1 MKVHAVSGADG
12 FIGSTLVEKLVK
24 SGMRVRALAYYNS
37 FGTNGWLDTLPKE
50 ILSEVDIIRGDI
62 RDPASTTRLVK
73 DAASVYHLAALI
85 GVPYSFEC
93 PNSYIDTN
101 VYGTMN
107 ILNACRD
114 SRKLES
120 LVVTSTSETYG
131 TAQSVPIDETH
142 RVYAQSPYAASKVAA
157 DQLSISYFNSF
168 ELPVKVIRP
177 FNTFGPRQSLRA
189 VIPTII
195 GQLQRKCDALRLGDL
210 STSRDFTYVE
220 DTAEAFLAMD
230 RCSECAGEQLNVSSG
245 FEITIGD
252 LVTLLCKQI
261 GHFPDIEQDLSRMR
275 PGTSE
280 VKRLL
285 GDSSR
290 FRALTGWRPSY
301 EGRDGFERALEKTIR
316 WFEDKSE
323 ISVMKAREYYV

>member
-1 MKVHAVSGADG
+1 MKAHAVSGADG
-12 FIGSTLVEKLVK
+12 FIGSTLVERLVRNGK
-24 SGMRVRALAYYNS
+24 NVRALAYYNS
-37 FGTNGWLDTLPKE
+37 FGTNGWLDSLPKE
-50 ILSEVDIIRGDI
+50 ILSEG
-62 RDPASTTRLVK
+62 AS
-73 DAASVYHLAALI
+73 SVYHLAALI

-107 ILNACRD
+107 MLNSCRENRDLD
-114 SRKLES
+114 SIII
-120 LVVTSTSETYG
+120 TSTSETYG
-131 TAQSVPIDETH
+131 TAQSVPIKESH
-142 RVYAQSPYAASKVAA
+142 RIYAQSPYAASKVAA

-168 ELPVKVIRP
+168 EMPVKVIRP

-195 GQLQRKCDALRLGDL
+195 SQLQQRCGRLKLGDL
-210 STSRDFTYVE
+210 STSRDFTFVE
-220 DTAEAFLAMD
+220 DTADAFLALD
-230 RCSECAGEQLNVSSG
+230 ECSAGAGEQLNVSSG

-252 LVTLLCKQI
+252 LVNLLCRQI

-285 GDSSR
+285 GDSAR
-290 FRALTGWRPSY
+290 FRSLTGWRPSY
-301 EGRDGFERALEKTIR
+301 EGKDGFERAIEKTIQ
-316 WFEDKSE
+316 WFDDQSE
-323 ISVMKAREYYV
+323 ISAKAREYYV